1 LSDDNVVFNL
11 IENVPIEPDNLPAPT
26 TDISLKPE
34 PPDIPE
40 EGQTE
45 GEKIMSQLT
54 GFGQPHM
61 SQHFSPMES
70 GLSHQQNIHHLLH
83 QEAQSIHHHQQQQQA
98 ALHQHRMAQAS
109 SAGEFMNQPGG
120 VPCVKIVEQPA
131 GNKLRFRYECEGRSA
146 GALHGVNYSP
156 DNKTYPSIQIL
167 GYKGPAVVVV
177 SCVEEKEPYRC
188 HPHKLVGKDGMCK
201 KGVCSMDI
209 NTPEMT
215 ATFQNLG
222 IQCVRRKDAP
232 ASLAQRE
239 KIQVDPFKQGF
250 MHANMA
256 INLNAI
262 RLCFQVKIWTYRNR
276 NQRSGKSQH

>member
-1 LSDDNVVFNL
+1 MVFNL
-11 IENVPIEPDNLPAPT
+11 IENVPIEPDNLPVPT

-45 GEKIMSQLT
+45 GRHAVITCTFLIVMFLLCLLYLCMPTIYEKQFSGEKIMSQLT

-109 SAGEFMNQPGG
+109 SVGEFMNQPGG

-131 GNKLRFRYECEGRSA
+131 GNKLRFR
-146 GALHGVNYSP
+146 L
-156 DNKTYPSIQIL
+156 
-167 GYKGPAVVVV
+167 VV
-177 SCVEEKEPYRC
+177 
-188 HPHKLVGKDGMCK
+188 
-201 KGVCSMDI
+201 
-209 NTPEMT
+209 
-215 ATFQNLG
+215 TFCNLFFNFRDFNSY
-222 IQCVRRKDAP
+222 V
-232 ASLAQRE
+232 
-239 KIQVDPFKQGF
+239 F
-250 MHANMA
+250 
-256 INLNAI
+256 
-262 RLCFQVKIWTYRNR
+262 
-276 NQRSGKSQH
+276 